1 MPVGTSVPNPRP
13 TTLGPANL
21 DRDSLDTLRRIPLF
35 SDLTGEDLLRLA
47 GLAKRVFLPAG
58 SVLMEE
64 GTPGD
69 QFYVILNGELEVTRQ
84 EGGRTALLDVLGP
97 GGFLSEMSL
106 LEDRPRSA
114 SARAIG
120 DSELLAIEPDEFRGL
135 MATSPGAALAMLKT
149 VTARLRSTESTLIE
163 HGRMAG
169 LGTLAAG
176 LAHELNNPAAAMARG
191 TSLLGEA
198 MMEWQKRCTVLE
210 GLHLTQGEA
219 DLILEMEGSL
229 LQTASSSSPP
239 LPRSGKAER
248 ELEAWLQEQGI
259 TENWDMAPVLAES
272 GWDRARAEDLQKRL
286 TPNHLEPILRW
297 AVAGMEAFGLV
308 DGVRR
313 AAKAISEIVAS
324 VRSYSSVDSGPVQK
338 VDVRE
343 SLSNALVIMRG
354 RLEGGVTLIEK
365 LPPDLPNIEAR
376 GGELGQVWTNLIHNA
391 LDAMGGAGT
400 LEIRGWESEEGVVVE
415 IVDSGPGIPPEIRP
429 RIFDPFFTTKPEG
442 SGTGLGLAITY
453 GIVVNQ
459 HRGSIRVDSRPGRTV
474 FEVALPFCL
483 PREPTES

>member
-259 TENWDMAPVLAES
+259 TENWDMAPVL
-272 GWDRARAEDLQKRL
+272 
-286 TPNHLEPILRW
+286 
-297 AVAGMEAFGLV
+297 
-308 DGVRR
+308 
-313 AAKAISEIVAS
+313 
-324 VRSYSSVDSGPVQK
+324 VQK